1 MNTNTRI
8 KPDTGVDDLDEFVTR
23 FATTAERNGQLQYV
37 YQLYATPKIAKILR
51 KGEIP
56 LGYMEQNNPD
66 SIVSV
71 PFPQQSTNFLIS
83 GGKRGVGKSNLRAL
97 IGFDYLMGAQ
107 GLSGICIDPKR
118 EMFTHTKPNTKMEVL
133 LDNFTLRPV
142 GHENLV
148 RLIPSM
154 FANPEVFM
162 GKEFQ
167 FDTSDMTVFDLTT
180 LMQMDSRNYIAAQQ
194 RLEFMLFGDKV
205 IKGEVNWRALRNTK
219 LPTITELIKKARV
232 MAGDRISSKDVLSR
246 SLNNL
251 VSNGAVGTEYPID
264 LIGLMKEGKVPIVQ
278 TDIDA
283 DLNPVASTYCAIILR
298 KIIDERKLFVDS
310 NGTRGRLRRPAVI
323 DIGEFNIA
331 CPSNKNVSSKDPIKR
346 IYDQM
351 RYAGISIVADAPS
364 FGSIAPFAI
373 QQSDWVITFR
383 MQSQADRD
391 ALRTRVTNRQI
402 LDSLADLKIFQERS
416 WGMPPAEAALIDGDG
431 NASVFLPL
439 PCLSASLQEGEY

>member
-1 MNTNTRI
+1 MKTVAKS
-8 KPDTGVDDLDEFVTR
+8 KPNTGVPELDEFVTR
-23 FATTAERNGQLQYV
+23 FATTAERNGQLYYN
-37 YQLYATPKIAKILR
+37 YQLYATPKVQKILR

-56 LGYMEQNNPD
+56 LGYMEPNNPD

-71 PFPQQSTNFLIS
+71 PFPQSSTNFLIS
-83 GGKRGVGKSNLRAL
+83 GGKRGVGKSNLRSL

-107 GLSGICIDPKR
+107 GLTGLCIDPKK
-118 EMFTHTKPNTKMEVL
+118 EMYTHTKPNLKMESL
-133 LDNFTLRPV
+133 LENFTLRPV

-154 FANPEVFM
+154 FSNPEVFM

-167 FDTSDMTVFDLTT
+167 FDTSDMTVYDLTT
-180 LMQMDSRNYIAAQQ
+180 LMQMDSRNYLSAQQ

-205 IKGEVNWRALRNTK
+205 IKGEINWRVLRNTK
-219 LPTITELIKKARV
+219 LPTIKELLKRARAI
-232 MAGDRISSKDVLSR
+232 AGDRGLSKDVLSR

-251 VSNGAVGTEYPID
+251 VSSGAVGTENPID
-264 LIGLMKEGKVPIVQ
+264 LIGLMKDGKVPIVQ

-298 KIIDERKLFVDS
+298 KIIEERKLYVDS
-310 NGTRGRLRRPAVI
+310 NGMKGRLRRPTVI

-351 RYAGISIVADAPS
+351 RYAGISIIADAPS

-373 QQSDWVITFR
+373 QQSDWVISFR
-383 MQSQADRD
+383 VQSEADRE
-391 ALRTRVTNRQI
+391 ALKTRITNRDTIIQ
-402 LDSLADLKIFQERS
+402 LSNLKIFPERVY
-416 WGMPPAEAALIDGDG
+416 GMPPAEAALIDGEG
-431 NASVFLPL
+431 NAVVFLPL
-439 PCLSASLQEGEY
+439 PCLSASLQEGVY